1 VTSVRRG
8 NRQRGAPCRQG
19 GAGQRREKIGR
30 SLGRREEEGERRG
43 GGGLMRLGAIARVS
57 CGERPQPN
65 TNVVLTSSL
74 LVISVLFV
82 PIGPPVFFSS
92 MAPPPRGPPPPC
104 QSTSTL
110 SPHSFA
116 TSTGGKRCGP
126 DNASRGCTA
135 RMLARICPPIRLLS
149 AAHHAARRFSAA
161 GPSTL
166 CPGCGCIL
174 QSNHAA
180 VPGFVPPAA
189 AACAGSSCVCERCFR
204 IRNYGARHK
213 SSKSADARPGSAA
226 ADGAAA
232 VTAFLSSVR
241 RGGAPVRV
249 LLVVDP
255 FDFTRGMWQQAL
267 RSAPALKHAP
277 VDICVT
283 KMDLLP
289 PAADV
294 EKVMVSILET
304 TRSDHNDNSNENN
317 CNNSSKTDN
326 GNDSN
331 TNSIFAVSS
340 TTQNGIKKV
349 VEHVHHVLSCGVSV
363 LLVGFANAGKSS
375 LANAVAGKLRRI
387 LLPVDAAAHDGAPPA
402 CSEAAEFTVSKLP
415 GTTLHV
421 VPAPLFGYQGVEG
434 ALAAAAELYDS
445 PGLISELT
453 FSTLGARL
461 YKDRLLA
468 DSICF
473 SRKKKLQSLC
483 VKSGQY
489 LVIGRFCSIK
499 V

>member
-1 VTSVRRG
+1 
-8 NRQRGAPCRQG
+8 
-19 GAGQRREKIGR
+19 
-30 SLGRREEEGERRG
+30 
-43 GGGLMRLGAIARVS
+43 M
-57 CGERPQPN
+57 
-65 TNVVLTSSL
+65 
-74 LVISVLFV
+74 
-82 PIGPPVFFSS
+82 
-92 MAPPPRGPPPPC
+92 
-104 QSTSTL
+104 
-110 SPHSFA
+110 
-116 TSTGGKRCGP
+116 
-126 DNASRGCTA
+126 
-135 RMLARICPPIRLLS
+135 
-149 AAHHAARRFSAA
+149 
-161 GPSTL
+161 
-166 CPGCGCIL
+166 
-174 QSNHAA
+174 
-180 VPGFVPPAA
+180 PGFVPPAA

-213 SSKSADARPGSAA
+213 SWKSADAAPGSGA

-232 VTAFLSSVR
+232 VTAFLSSMR
-241 RGGAPVRV
+241 RGSATVRV

-294 EKVMVSILET
+294 EKVMASILES
-304 TRSDHNDNSNENN
+304 TRSDHKDSNNENN
-317 CNNSSKTDN
+317 WNNKSNTDN
-326 GNDSN
+326 CNDNNAN
-331 TNSIFAVSS
+331 TIFAVSS

-387 LLPVDAAAHDGAPPA
+387 LLPVDAAHDSAPPA
-402 CSEAAEFTVSKLP
+402 CPEAAEFTVSKLP

-421 VPAPLFGYQGVEG
+421 VPAPLFGYQGAEG
-434 ALAAAAELYDS
+434 AAAAAELYDS
-445 PGLISELT
+445 PGLISEST
-453 FSTLGARL
+453 YSTLGARL

-468 DSICF
+468 DSICIA
-473 SRKKKLQSLC
+473 RKKKLQSLC